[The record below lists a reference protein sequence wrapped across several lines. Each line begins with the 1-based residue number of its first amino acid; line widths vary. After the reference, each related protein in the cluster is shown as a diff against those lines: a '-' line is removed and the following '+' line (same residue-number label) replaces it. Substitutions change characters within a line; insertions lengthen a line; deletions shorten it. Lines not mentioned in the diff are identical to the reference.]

1 MPIGAGTWYS
11 DATMTA
17 PETMLDVRN
26 LKTYFLTEDGE
37 GKAVDDVSFSI
48 ARGEVLGLVGESG
61 CGKSV
66 TSLSIMRLVPDP
78 PGKILGGQVLFCGKN
93 LLDLPEHEMRRVR
106 GKDVSMVFQEPMTS
120 LNPVFT
126 VGDQIS
132 EGYILH
138 MGASKKEARARAIE
152 LMKLVNIPS
161 PESRVDDYP
170 HQFSGGMRQRIMIAM
185 ALVCDPKVVICDE
198 PTTALD
204 VTIQAQILELLG
216 RLREELG
223 TAILLITHDLAVIAE
238 TAHRVVVMYAGKVVE
253 EAPVKE
259 LFARPLHPYTQGL
272 MGSIPRVDQKRE
284 RLASIEGV
292 VPSPFGLPDGCRFYN
307 RCSQRLDMCKTQ
319 MPALV
324 DRGEHGLRHTVA
336 CHIYTME
343 PAEVARRQKA
353 AAEIDGPA
361 PGSAAKGA

>member
-1 MPIGAGTWYS
+1 MSGTE
-11 DATMTA
+11 
-17 PETMLDVRN
+17 PVLEVRH

-48 ARGEVLGLVGESG
+48 GRGEVLGLVGESG

-78 PGKILGGQVLFCGKN
+78 PGKILGGQILFNGRN
-93 LLDLPEHEMRRVR
+93 LLELSEEEMRTVR
-106 GKDVSMVFQEPMTS
+106 GRDVSMVFQEPMTS

-126 VGDQIS
+126 VGDQIQ

-138 MGASKKEARARAIE
+138 TGASKKDARARTIE
-152 LMKLVNIPS
+152 LMKLVNIPA
-161 PESRVDDYP
+161 PETRIDDYP

-185 ALVCDPKVVICDE
+185 ALACNPKVVICDE

-204 VTIQAQILELLG
+204 VTIQAQILELLNT
-216 RLREELG
+216 LRTEMG

-253 EAPVKE
+253 EAEVRA
-259 LFARPLHPYTQGL
+259 LFAKPLHPYTQGL
-272 MGSIPRVDQKRE
+272 MGSIPRVDQKSD

-307 RCSQRLDMCKTQ
+307 RCNQRLDLCKTQ
-319 MPALV
+319 CPTLV
-324 DRGEHGLRHTVA
+324 DKGEPGHPHTVA
-336 CHIYTME
+336 CHIYTMA
-343 PAEVARRQKA
+343 PDEVARRQKA
-353 AAEIDGPA
+353 AAEVDGPVSESHRA
-361 PGSAAKGA
+361 RPQDPRAGSQRVGA

>member
-1 MPIGAGTWYS
+1 
-11 DATMTA
+11 MTA
-17 PETMLDVRN
+17 PETVLDVRN
-26 LKTYFLTEDGE
+26 LKTYFLTDDGE

-78 PGKILGGQVLFCGKN
+78 PGKILGGQILFNGRN
-93 LLDLPEHEMRRVR
+93 LLELSEDEMRQVR
-106 GKDVSMVFQEPMTS
+106 GQDISMVFQEPMTS

-126 VGDQIS
+126 VGDQIQ
-132 EGYILH
+132 EGYVLH
-138 MGASKKEARARAIE
+138 TGASTKDARARAIE
-152 LMKLVNIPS
+152 LMKLVNIPA

-185 ALVCDPKVVICDE
+185 ALACNPKVVICDE

-204 VTIQAQILELLG
+204 VTIQAQILELLNK
-216 RLREELG
+216 LRTELG

-253 EAPVKE
+253 EAAVRE
-259 LFARPLHPYTQGL
+259 LFRRPLHPYTQGL
-272 MGSIPRVDQKRE
+272 MGSIPRVDQKRD
-284 RLASIEGV
+284 RLQSIEGV

-307 RCSQRLDMCKTQ
+307 RCNQRMDLCKSQ
-319 MPALV
+319 MPQLV
-324 DRGEHGLRHTVA
+324 DKGEGGVRHQVA
-336 CHIYTME
+336 CHIYTMSADE
-343 PAEVARRQKA
+343 IARRQKA

-361 PGSAAKGA
+361 PGSA